1 MKQRPQKPRDPHILH
16 LLKRKSGAH
25 VKSNKAKRAAQK
37 VRDKKDYSND
47 TLAQYGV
54 K

>member
-1 MKQRPQKPRDPHILH
+1 MKPKLHKPRDPHVIH

-25 VKSNKAKRAAQK
+25 VKSYKAIRKAQK
-37 VRDKKDYSND
+37 VQDKKDYSND

-54 K
+54 M